1 MREYVISDLKP
12 AETQA
17 LEEALTARN
26 LAAGIEHLYWLPVS
40 ELTAV
45 QREHA
50 ASCGPHVVALE
61 VEETALRMELLIRAK
76 NRLRC
81 DCIAYADAGQTRA
94 LLASLH
100 ELLAELGIQC

>member
-45 QREHA
+45 QKEHA

>member
-1 MREYVISDLKP
+1 MREYVISDLNP

-45 QREHA
+45 QKEHA

>member
-40 ELTAV
+40 ELTVV
-45 QREHA
+45 QKEHA

-81 DCIAYADAGQTRA
+81 DCIAYADAGQARA

>member
-1 MREYVISDLKP
+1 M
-12 AETQA
+12 
-17 LEEALTARN
+17 
-26 LAAGIEHLYWLPVS
+26 
-40 ELTAV
+40 
-45 QREHA
+45 
-50 ASCGPHVVALE
+50 VALE

>member
-45 QREHA
+45 Q
-50 ASCGPHVVALE
+50 
-61 VEETALRMELLIRAK
+61 
-76 NRLRC
+76 
-81 DCIAYADAGQTRA
+81 
-94 LLASLH
+94 
-100 ELLAELGIQC
+100 

>member
-17 LEEALTARN
+17 LEEALAARN

-45 QREHA
+45 QKEHA

-81 DCIAYADAGQTRA
+81 DCIAYADAGQLQA

-100 ELLAELGIQC
+100 ELLAEQGIQC